1 MKLKKIIAC
10 LLALTLLCTA
20 IILPASAETDYREAQ
35 LKRFQQMQSRKISV
49 AIDHSGGYV
58 MKSTK
63 FYAREVVGVDEVGNF
78 ILGPRKC
85 LDSGTNEPMFTHRLQ
100 ANGTCV
106 AFAYSCDIVWGT
118 DFPYSGIFWNDPNQD
133 VSSIEINLSGPARMV
148 ILYINVNG
156 KCIFQDNNCSSHSE
170 WKP

>member
-10 LLALTLLCTA
+10 LLSLTLLCTA
-20 IILPASAETDYREAQ
+20 MILPASAESDYRAAQ

-49 AIDHSGGYV
+49 EIDHSGGYV

-63 FYAREVVGVDEVGNF
+63 LYAREVVGVDEVGNF
-78 ILGPRKC
+78 ILGPWKC

-118 DFPYSGIFWNDPNQD
+118 DFPYSGIFWNNPDQD
-133 VSSIEINLSGPARMV
+133 VSSVVINLSGLARMV

-156 KCIFQDNNCSSHSE
+156 SVVYSDQNCASHSE